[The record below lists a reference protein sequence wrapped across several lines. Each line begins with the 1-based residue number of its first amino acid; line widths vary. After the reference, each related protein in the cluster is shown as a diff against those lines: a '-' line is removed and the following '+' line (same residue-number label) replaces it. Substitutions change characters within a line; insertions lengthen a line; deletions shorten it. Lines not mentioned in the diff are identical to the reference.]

1 MAHDRGMR
9 FLISPLLAFFV
20 FACATPVET
29 PAAPVS
35 PPAAPAPAAVQSIA
49 FSGSTCYGWCP
60 DFTATVAS
68 DGAIVFEGR
77 NYAQLM
83 GRHELPADPALFA
96 ALSEIVA
103 NGAGFPKGD
112 ILGSSPS
119 CQMMISD
126 LPEYSVALVRADGTR
141 QGFEIYLGCGGPEA
155 RSASALANRVRDAL
169 TAHGIPTE
177 GVPPRA
183 MIQQ

>member
-1 MAHDRGMR
+1 MAHDRCMR
-9 FLISPLLAFFV
+9 FLMSPLLALCV
-20 FACATPVET
+20 FACATPVQA
-29 PAAPVS
+29 PSAPVS
-35 PPAAPAPAAVQSIA
+35 PPAAPATAAIQSIS
-49 FSGSTCYGWCP
+49 FSGSICYGWCP

-83 GRHELPADPALFA
+83 GRHELPSDPALFA

-103 NGAGFPKGD
+103 NGAGWPKGD
-112 ILGSSPS
+112 ILGNSPA

-126 LPEYSVALVRADGTR
+126 LPEYRVSLVRADGTR
-141 QGFEIYLGCGGPEA
+141 QGFAIYLGCGGPEA
-155 RSASALANRVRDAL
+155 RGASALATRVFQAL
-169 TAHGIPTE
+169 TAHGVPTE

-183 MIQQ
+183 MMQQ